1 MKKTRLL
8 IISIL
13 LNMISWKKLKN
24 KTINII
30 YIYLN
35 KYHIIYLKCF
45 VFVLLNPENGI
56 SLSSFFSTFG
66 NLQEPPLNSSWFL
79 FNSLSS
85 SFIGKLLL
93 ILLLLFLANV
103 QSEREFAV
111 LSKEQQFNKYF
122 YK

>member
-66 NLQEPPLNSSWFL
+66 NLQEPPLNCSWFL

-103 QSEREFAV
+103 QSEWEFAV